1 MKILSTDVKKLLDKI
16 YNLRGEDSTVLAK
29 ITNERIKAIETQE
42 RTKNEKEVLLK
53 EIDELT
59 KDEKVLEE
67 QGNKLI
73 DILSN
78 INSDDFNVVLERLNI
93 DFEPNA
99 INDKVRSSLPE
110 TIKSLKEENKTKSEE
125 LKKVEEEMN
134 NSITLVEELGLRK
147 DEALSNQAKLNEY
160 IDLALSG
167 NINITRDAITS
178 LLEKFEFNENEQRE
192 ATKLLMFPE
201 DALFDYDAGVKNG
214 ENVAGMSIADVL
226 SEAKEHSDNEDVTK
240 EISEILDE
248 TSISELATFEDT
260 KDEETEPREIEREK
274 VEPVVEEVKQEE
286 KDIDVEQ
293 QPIIEPEEEPKKEI
307 TKEQLMNKLS
317 DMGVD
322 NGLLTVSALSKIIE
336 NYDEEVI
343 NKNVNI
349 LKEKDIDFKVLKGNP
364 NLLYDKELGDKID
377 KLLEIGKL
385 ASDISLMPNVLSKYD
400 LKGLTNTINVLQI
413 SGLDPKKVPLM
424 AF

>member
-1 MKILSTDVKKLLDKI
+1 MKLSTDIKNLLDKL
-16 YNLRGEDSTVLAK
+16 YNLRGADSTVLAK
-29 ITNERIKAIETQE
+29 ITSERTKALETQE
-42 RTKNEKEVLLK
+42 RTKNEKESLLK
-53 EIDELT
+53 DIEKIT
-59 KDEKVLEE
+59 NDEKVLEE
-67 QGNKLI
+67 QGNKLV
-73 DILSN
+73 DILSS
-78 INSDDFNVVLERLNI
+78 INKDDFNVILKRLNI
-93 DFEPNA
+93 DFEPDK
-99 INDKVRSSLPE
+99 INDKVKKTLPE
-110 TIKSLKEENKTKSEE
+110 TINSLKEENEAKSEE

-192 ATKLLMFPE
+192 AAKLLMFPE
-201 DALFDYDAGVKNG
+201 DALFDYDTGVKNG
-214 ENVAGMSIADVL
+214 ENIASKSMADVI
-226 SEAKEHSDNEDVTK
+226 SEAREHSDSEDVTK

-248 TSISELATFEDT
+248 TAYSELATFEDT
-260 KDEETEPREIEREK
+260 KDEEAEPKEIERMPQP
-274 VEPVVEEVKQEE
+274 EPEVIKEEPKQEEIKEEVK
-286 KDIDVEQ
+286 D
-293 QPIIEPEEEPKKEI
+293 EPKKEL
-307 TKEQLMNKLS
+307 TKEQLMEKLS
-317 DMGVD
+317 GLGVE
-322 NGLLTVSALSKIIE
+322 NGLLSATALTKVLD
-336 NYDEEVI
+336 NYDEELI
-343 NKNVNI
+343 NKNINI
-349 LKEKDIDFKVLKGNP
+349 LKENDISFKILKSNA
-364 NLLYDKELGDKID
+364 NLLYDKELGEKIT

>member
-1 MKILSTDVKKLLDKI
+1 MKLSTDIKNLLDKL
-16 YNLRGEDSTVLAK
+16 YNLRGADSTVLAK
-29 ITNERIKAIETQE
+29 ITSERTKALETQE
-42 RTKNEKEVLLK
+42 RTKNEKESLLK
-53 EIDELT
+53 DIEKIT
-59 KDEKVLEE
+59 NDEKVLEE
-67 QGNKLI
+67 QGNRLV
-73 DILSN
+73 DILSS
-78 INSDDFNVVLERLNI
+78 INKDDFNVILKRLNI
-93 DFEPNA
+93 DFEPDK
-99 INDKVRSSLPE
+99 INDKVKKTLPE
-110 TIKSLKEENKTKSEE
+110 TINSLKEENEAKSEE

-192 ATKLLMFPE
+192 AAKLLMFPE
-201 DALFDYDAGVKNG
+201 DALFDYDTGVKNG
-214 ENVAGMSIADVL
+214 ENIASKSMADVI
-226 SEAKEHSDNEDVTK
+226 SEAREHSDSEDVTK

-248 TSISELATFEDT
+248 TAYSELATFEDT
-260 KDEETEPREIEREK
+260 KDEEAELKEIERMPQP
-274 VEPVVEEVKQEE
+274 EPEVIKEEPKQEEIKEEVK
-286 KDIDVEQ
+286 D
-293 QPIIEPEEEPKKEI
+293 EPKKEL
-307 TKEQLMNKLS
+307 TKEQLMEKLS
-317 DMGVD
+317 GLGVE
-322 NGLLTVSALSKIIE
+322 NGLLSVTALTKVLD
-336 NYDEEVI
+336 NYDEELI
-343 NKNVNI
+343 NKNINI
-349 LKEKDIDFKVLKGNP
+349 LKENDISFKILKSNA
-364 NLLYDKELGDKID
+364 NLLYDKELGEKIT

>member
-1 MKILSTDVKKLLDKI
+1 MKILSTDIRNLLDKI

-29 ITNERIKAIETQE
+29 ITSERTKALETQE
-42 RTKNEKEVLLK
+42 RTKNEKETLLK
-53 EIDELT
+53 DIEKIT
-59 KDEKVLEE
+59 NDEKVLEE
-67 QGNKLI
+67 QGNKLV
-73 DILSN
+73 DILSS
-78 INSDDFNVVLERLNI
+78 INKDDFNVILKRLNI
-93 DFEPNA
+93 DFEPDK
-99 INDKVRSSLPE
+99 INDKVKKTLPE
-110 TIKSLKEENKTKSEE
+110 TINSLKEENEAKTEE

-192 ATKLLMFPE
+192 AAKLLMFPE
-201 DALFDYDAGVKNG
+201 DALFDYDTGVKNG
-214 ENVAGMSIADVL
+214 ENIASKSMADVI
-226 SEAKEHSDNEDVTK
+226 SEAREHSDSEDVTK

-248 TSISELATFEDT
+248 TAYSELATFEDT
-260 KDEETEPREIEREK
+260 KDEEAEPKEIERMPQP
-274 VEPVVEEVKQEE
+274 EPEVIKEEPKQEEIKEEVK
-286 KDIDVEQ
+286 D
-293 QPIIEPEEEPKKEI
+293 EPKKEL
-307 TKEQLMNKLS
+307 TKEQLMEKLS
-317 DMGVD
+317 GLGVE
-322 NGLLTVSALSKIIE
+322 NGLLSVTALTKVLD
-336 NYDEEVI
+336 NYDEELI
-343 NKNVNI
+343 NKNINI
-349 LKEKDIDFKVLKGNP
+349 LKENDISFKILKSNA
-364 NLLYDKELGDKID
+364 NLLYDKELGEKIT

>member
-1 MKILSTDVKKLLDKI
+1 MKLSTDIKNLLDKL
-16 YNLRGEDSTVLAK
+16 YNLRGADSTVLAK
-29 ITNERIKAIETQE
+29 ITSERTKALETQE
-42 RTKNEKEVLLK
+42 RTKNEKESLLK
-53 EIDELT
+53 DIEKIT
-59 KDEKVLEE
+59 NDEKVLEE
-67 QGNKLI
+67 QGNRLV
-73 DILSN
+73 DILSS
-78 INSDDFNVVLERLNI
+78 INKDDFNVILKRLNI
-93 DFEPNA
+93 DFEPDK
-99 INDKVRSSLPE
+99 INDKVKKTLPE
-110 TIKSLKEENKTKSEE
+110 TINSLKEENEAKSEE

-192 ATKLLMFPE
+192 AAKLLMFPE
-201 DALFDYDAGVKNG
+201 DALFDYDTGVKNG
-214 ENVAGMSIADVL
+214 ENIASKSMADVI
-226 SEAKEHSDNEDVTK
+226 SEAREHSDSEDVTK

-248 TSISELATFEDT
+248 TAYSELATFEDT
-260 KDEETEPREIEREK
+260 KDEEAELKEIERMPQP
-274 VEPVVEEVKQEE
+274 EPEVIKEEPKQEEIKEEVK
-286 KDIDVEQ
+286 D
-293 QPIIEPEEEPKKEI
+293 EPKKEL
-307 TKEQLMNKLS
+307 TKEQLMEKLS
-317 DMGVD
+317 GLGVE
-322 NGLLTVSALSKIIE
+322 NGLLSATALTKVLD
-336 NYDEEVI
+336 NYDEELI
-343 NKNVNI
+343 NKNINI
-349 LKEKDIDFKVLKGNP
+349 LKENDISFKILKSNA
-364 NLLYDKELGDKID
+364 NLLYDKELGEKIT